1 MFIERAKN
9 ISELE
14 SDMVMG
20 AHHRNTRLAT
30 ERFKYGEVR
39 LTSVVIWDLARHMW
53 CCVRRG
59 SVTLE
64 VGRRGAVPSFVNVF
78 SPKEFS
84 S

>member
-20 AHHRNTRLAT
+20 DHHGNTRLAT
-30 ERFKYGEVR
+30 EKFQYGEAR
-39 LTSVVIWDLARHMW
+39 LTSVITRDLARYMW

-78 SPKEFS
+78 SPKGFS